1 MKNQGYILDQY
12 NRFQKQNNEVE
23 VFKYNKEMWC
33 IRLVDLDDSGSP
45 LLPVS
50 WDDAPLRP
58 HYYKVWNSIAAIH
71 AYINQQKIR
80 KEELII

>member
-1 MKNQGYILDQY
+1 MKNQGYIIDQY

-23 VFKYNKEMWC
+23 VFKYGGEMWC

-45 LLPVS
+45 QLPIS

-71 AYINQQKIR
+71 AYID
-80 KEELII
+80 